1 MEEDR
6 VDKKEYKAVVQVE
19 KRKLLIQAIV
29 LTFLAGV
36 VAGAF
41 YATLSS
47 SNPHIITSTA

>member
-1 MEEDR
+1 MEEER
-6 VDKKEYKAVVQVE
+6 VNKSEYKGVVLVE

-29 LTFLAGV
+29 LTILAAV